1 MSTRTPLKRGL
12 AGGVRREVRPEERAE
27 LAALRPDPQTQA
39 VLDALPQPPRPMT
52 RPASRPASTAA
63 EDAAPG
69 RDEAPAD
76 AGQGTGT
83 AGGAARPVH
92 LVPTEAVAPSPHQ
105 ARRHFAGIEELAA
118 SIAASGLQHPI
129 LVRRNRPAAAGGP
142 PNAGAAPYTLVFGER
157 RHRAFRQ
164 LQSDADPAVA
174 ARHREIPAFVLE
186 ADDLSDA
193 RLAVLTAEEN
203 AQRAGLTAW
212 ELAQNV
218 VRLKAALDVGA
229 ERPVRFDVLARHF
242 NLQAG
247 STNEYY
253 TIGTAI
259 PETILREAGLVHGDA
274 VDWPR
279 VALLKK
285 QRLLAIA
292 RKPAAERVAL
302 LRTYAGL
309 NVAPRRR
316 GAGPRFSVEGLRAA
330 GGFALKIE
338 KPVSSASYSRTQSE
352 SFLRDLE
359 PALALL
365 AEIAGDHAPVYRP
378 DAPNLPGVY
387 FVLRDRPENLT
398 ADDRKAALDALDALR
413 RELVRK

>member
-1 MSTRTPLKRGL
+1 MSTRALLKRGL
-12 AGGVRREVRPEERAE
+12 AGGVRREVRPEERAA

-39 VLDALPQPPRPMT
+39 VLDTLTASA
-52 RPASRPASTAA
+52 PATAA
-63 EDAAPG
+63 A
-69 RDEAPAD
+69 
-76 AGQGTGT
+76 T
-83 AGGAARPVH
+83 AGATTSATTAAAATRATETTTATARTVE
-92 LVPTEAVAPSPHQ
+92 LIPTDAVTPSPHQ

-118 SIAASGLQHPI
+118 SIAESGLQHPI
-129 LVRRNRPAAAGGP
+129 LVRRNP
-142 PNAGAAPYTLVFGER
+142 PSAPAPYTLVFGER
-157 RHRAFRQ
+157 RHRAVQVLGR
-164 LQSDADPAVA
+164 DANRDVA

-186 ADDLSDA
+186 VEELSDA

-218 VRLKAALDVGA
+218 VRLKAALDA
-229 ERPVRFDVLARHF
+229 AADRPVRFEVLARHF

-253 TIGTAI
+253 TIGTAL
-259 PETILREAGLVHGDA
+259 PEAVLREAGLVQGDA

-285 QRLLAIA
+285 QRLLSIA
-292 RKPAAERVAL
+292 RKPATERVAL
-302 LRTYAGL
+302 LRSYAGL
-309 NVAPRRR
+309 NGTPRRR
-316 GAGPRFSVEGLRAA
+316 GSGPRFTVDGLRDE

-365 AEIAGDHAPVYRP
+365 AEIAGEGGAVYQP
-378 DAPNLPGVY
+378 EAPNLPGLY
-387 FVLRDRPENLT
+387 FVLRDRPEKLD
-398 ADDRKAALDALDALR
+398 AGERKQALDALDALR
-413 RELVRK
+413 RELARR